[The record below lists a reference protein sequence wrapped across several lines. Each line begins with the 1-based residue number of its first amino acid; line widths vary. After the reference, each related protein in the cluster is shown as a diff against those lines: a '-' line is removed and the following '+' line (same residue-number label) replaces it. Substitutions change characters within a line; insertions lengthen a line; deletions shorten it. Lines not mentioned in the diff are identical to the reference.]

1 MIEKLKSFFSSKKG
15 GRVLVAV
22 GIAGILLIYLSSFFS
37 EKGEDKTVEKI
48 NGFSVDEYAEGLE
61 QQVREIVAAVSGDTT
76 AVVTVTLESG
86 PTFVY
91 AEDKKQENKSEESEK
106 SEALESSYIIVRGEN
121 GEEKALIVTEKL
133 PTVRGVAIVCGP
145 VGEDTRDKI
154 KNAVMAALD
163 ITSRRIFIANRT
175 Q

>member
-1 MIEKLKSFFSSKKG
+1 MG
-15 GRVLVAV
+15 V
-22 GIAGILLIYLSSFFS
+22 GIAGIVLIYASSLFAGEKDKTEIDLKEQFS
-37 EKGEDKTVEKI
+37 EE
-48 NGFSVDEYAEGLE
+48 EYTAHLE
-61 QQVREIVAAVSGDTT
+61 QQVREIVAAVSGDSA

-106 SEALESSYIIVRGEN
+106 TEASESSYIIVRGEN
-121 GEEKALIVTEKL
+121 GEEKALIVTRKL

-145 VGEDTRDKI
+145 VGEDTSEKI

-175 Q
+175 R

>member
-1 MIEKLKSFFSSKKG
+1 MMEKLKSILGSKKG

-37 EKGEDKTVEKI
+37 GEGAEKTVENTNI
-48 NGFSVDEYAEGLE
+48 FSAEEYTEHLE
-61 QQVREIVAAVSGDTT
+61 QQVREIVAAVSGDAT

-106 SEALESSYIIVRGEN
+106 TEARESSYIIVRGEN

-163 ITSRRIFIANRT
+163 VTSRRIFIANRT